1 MTTPSIQVPGDLPT
15 RYLLR
20 IADTALIHAQ
30 RQSEWTGHGP
40 ILEEDIALTNMSLDL
55 LGQARAL
62 LTHVGQGAG
71 GRRAAPEA
79 TAPPGGRAAEGG
91 PGGTF
96 TALDE
101 DQLAFLREER
111 DYLNMTLVELPGRK
125 GGRDFGD
132 AVLRNLFIGTW
143 LHLLWQRLQAS
154 TDAEV
159 AAIAGKAVK
168 EARYH
173 VAHAADWVQ
182 RLGDGTEESARRMQQ
197 ALDNQWPY
205 AHELFEDDEADTAA
219 QASGLGPAR
228 SALRADW
235 LAAVKAV
242 LADAQLALP
251 KDSPF
256 RATGSRGVHSENLGY
271 MLAEMQHLQRSYP
284 GGQW

>member
-1 MTTPSIQVPGDLPT
+1 MTPSIVPPQDLHS

-71 GRRAAPEA
+71 GRPAAPEA
-79 TAPPGGRAAEGG
+79 IHPLVGRAAEGV
-91 PGGTF
+91 PGGHF
-96 TALDE
+96 TVLDE

-111 DYLNMTLVELPGRK
+111 DYLNMTIAELPGRK

-132 AVLRNLFIGTW
+132 ALLRNLFIGQW
-143 LHLLWQRLQAS
+143 LLLMWQRLQAS

-159 AAIAGKAVK
+159 SAIAGKAVK

-173 VAHAADWVQ
+173 VEHAADWVV
-182 RLGDGTEESARRMQQ
+182 RLGDGTEESARRMRQ
-197 ALDNQWPY
+197 ALDYLWPY
-205 AHELFEDDEADTAA
+205 TSELFEDDEADTAA

-228 SALRADW
+228 SALRGDW
-235 LAAVKAV
+235 LAGVKAV

-251 KDSPF
+251 KDSTF

-271 MLAEMQHLQRSYP
+271 MLAEMQSLQRAYP
-284 GGQW
+284 GGKW